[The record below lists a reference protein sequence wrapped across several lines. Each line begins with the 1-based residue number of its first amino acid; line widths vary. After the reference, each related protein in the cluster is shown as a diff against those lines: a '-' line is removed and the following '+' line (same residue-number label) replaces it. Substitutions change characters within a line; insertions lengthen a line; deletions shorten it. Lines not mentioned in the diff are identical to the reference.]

1 MSELNYVPAAV
12 PDDCALKISPSSF
25 ASFIERPWQWY
36 RTQIQ
41 KLDVFEYNTSS
52 VIGTIVHYCAEK
64 VAKGEEVNE
73 DAIEEYI
80 NSMEENDNYNRE
92 EARNAWYP
100 MASTLINSYVMQEKE
115 TYLQI
120 EEQVCSPIGDG
131 FYVAGTL
138 DVLQGTKEDCMIT
151 DYKTYNSKV
160 KPKSISPGY
169 RYQLLSYAA
178 ALIAEGY
185 NVTRIRNVYI
195 NRNIDGGVSE
205 KTGKPLKSYPP
216 EVTVHTETVVQEDI
230 DYINSMLQLCKD
242 SVLATGK
249 HPELSHIIWH
259 DTRHLTN
266 E

>member
-1 MSELNYVPAAV
+1 MSELSYVPASV
-12 PDDCALKISPSSF
+12 PDDCVLKISPSSF
-25 ASFIERPWQWY
+25 ATFIERPWHWY

-41 KLDVFEYNTSS
+41 KKDQFEYNTSS

-80 NSMEENDNYNRE
+80 TSLDENDNYNRE
-92 EARNAWYP
+92 EVRNAWYL
-100 MASTLINSYVMQEKE
+100 MAATLINSYVIKEKE

-120 EEQVCSPIGDG
+120 EEQVCSPISKG

-151 DYKTYNSKV
+151 DYKTYNSKI
-160 KPKSISPGY
+160 KPKSISSGY
-169 RYQLLSYAA
+169 RYQLLTYAA
-178 ALIAEGY
+178 ALISQGY

-195 NRNIDGGVSE
+195 NRNIDGGISE

-230 DYINSMLQLCKD
+230 DYINSMLELCKD
-242 SVLATGK
+242 SVLATEQ
-249 HPELSHIIWH
+249 HPELAHVIWH
-259 DTRHLTN
+259 DPRILTG